1 MKCALRLALRR
12 SRIALQRDANE
23 PMRNTHILAYDGC
36 RHALLPLFRLADESE
51 AHIRSYY
58 KIGHVLVARMEGSII
73 GMVQI
78 SEEEETAEI
87 VSLAVIPER
96 QRQGVG
102 TLLLQEAANHSRG
115 GSIRR
120 LIVCT
125 GAWEADNIAFYT
137 KREFRIF
144 NVVRDFFTREKGYD
158 RVECDQVQFEKF
170 L

>member
-96 QRQGVG
+96 QQQGVG

-120 LIVCT
+120 GGSRRARSRSAEPRRTTTRGRARRAGGVARA
-125 GAWEADNIAFYT
+125 GA
-137 KREFRIF
+137 R
-144 NVVRDFFTREKGYD
+144 
-158 RVECDQVQFEKF
+158 
-170 L
+170 

>member
-51 AHIRSYY
+51 AHVRSYY

-78 SEEEETAEI
+78 LEEEETAEI

-96 QRQGVG
+96 QQQGVG
-102 TLLLQEAANHSRG
+102 TRLLQEAANHSRG
-115 GSIRR
+115 WIHPPTYRLHGGMGSGQHCILHETRVSHFQRSARFFHPRER
-120 LIVCT
+120 L
-125 GAWEADNIAFYT
+125 
-137 KREFRIF
+137 
-144 NVVRDFFTREKGYD
+144 
-158 RVECDQVQFEKF
+158 
-170 L
+170 